1 MNALQNIRI
10 RTQLWAGFG
19 LVFFLLICCT
29 AVGIWR
35 LEGLNAIA
43 QRLGGEEAE
52 KAIVANDWRSGT
64 ERNII
69 RATAMLSTW
78 DKDFSEKLKEDIAKQ
93 SSEISG
99 LKKRMEEL
107 VRSEEGKKI
116 LADIDKAR
124 TAYMEVRADLTKRKE
139 SGQDID
145 GSVNAELGPKIA
157 VYKKA
162 MDQMVIL
169 QNNRVV
175 EARDEAAAAA
185 KSATILMI
193 VGGLIALIIGSIAA
207 WFISRAVA
215 GAIESA
221 KAIADGIAAGDLS
234 QKIDVKG
241 TNELSQL
248 MQSLKQMN
256 DALRTLVSDVRGAVE
271 SVATAS
277 SQIAQGNQDLSA
289 RTENQASSLQQT
301 AASMEQLTST
311 VRQSA
316 DNARQASQLATSAS
330 GVAAKGGS
338 VVGEVVT
345 TMNDI
350 TQSSKQISE
359 IISVIDGIAFQT
371 NILALNAAVEAA
383 RAGEQGRGFAV
394 VAGEVR
400 ALAQRSAQAAKE
412 ISSLISASVSKVEN
426 GSKLVSDAGATMD
439 EIVKQ
444 VKHVTDLIE
453 EIASATV
460 EQSGGIDQVNTAV
473 TNLDQATQQNAALV
487 EESAAAAASLRDQ
500 AARLNDSVGVFRLG
514 PSAGGAGGFASAH

>member
-1 MNALQNIRI
+1 MNTLQNIRI

-19 LVFFLLICCT
+19 LVIFLLICCT
-29 AVGIWR
+29 AVGVWR
-35 LEGLNAIA
+35 LEGINAIA
-43 QRLGGEEAE
+43 QRLGAEESE
-52 KAIVANDWRSGT
+52 KALLAVEWRAGT
-64 ERNII
+64 DRNII
-69 RATAMLSTW
+69 RATALLSGV
-78 DKDFSEKLKEDIAKQ
+78 DKEFADALKADIAAQ
-93 SSEISG
+93 TSEISA
-99 LKKRMEEL
+99 LKKRLEDM
-107 VRSEEGKKI
+107 VKSEQSKKY
-116 LADIDKAR
+116 LADIDVARASYIETR
-124 TAYMEVRADLTKRKE
+124 TAITKAKE
-139 SGQDID
+139 SGQDI
-145 GSVNAELGPKIA
+145 GGRVKAEMLPKVA
-157 VYKKA
+157 VYRKS
-162 MDQMVIL
+162 MDELVAYQAR
-169 QNNRVV
+169 RVE
-175 EARDEAAAAA
+175 EARAEAASAAR
-185 KSATILMI
+185 SAEIMMG
-193 VGGLIALIIGSIAA
+193 VGGLIAMLIGLTAA
-207 WFISRAVA
+207 WIISKAVG
-215 GAIESA
+215 GAIDSA

-234 QKIDVKG
+234 QEIDVKG

-256 DALRTLVSDVRGAVE
+256 DALRTLVADVRGAVE

-316 DNARQASQLATSAS
+316 DNARQASQLASSAS
-330 GVAAKGGS
+330 GVAAKGGA

-412 ISSLISASVSKVEN
+412 ISILISASVNKVEN

-500 AARLNDSVGVFRLG
+500 ASRLNDSVGVFRLG
-514 PSAGGAGGFASAH
+514 DPTSRIATSR